1 MKQKIGIIAL
11 DLDGTLLDSNK
22 KLSEKN
28 YAALQKAAEAGIE
41 IVPTTG
47 RFYGALP
54 ESIKNLP
61 FLHYAITINGAQA
74 VDVRSGEVI
83 YSAELPWQQTVELME
98 LFDTLPVIYDC
109 YQENEAYM
117 PAAQKALINEIA
129 PDKHY
134 IKMLHELRQPVEDL
148 KSYLSEKKK
157 GVQKVQFFTK
167 DIALRDKLLNELPQ
181 KYDDLSVTCSLVNN
195 LEINQIHANKGEA
208 LAALARHLNLP
219 ETETMSFGDGL
230 NDMSMLK
237 SAGIG
242 VAMANALQPCKDVAD
257 YVTLSN
263 DEDGVAAAIEKFCFG
278 E

>member
-148 KSYLSEKKK
+148 KYYISEKKK

-167 DIALRDKLLNELPQ
+167 DIALRDKLLKELPQ

-219 ETETMSFGDGL
+219 ETATMSFGDGL
-230 NDMSMLK
+230 NDISMLK

-242 VAMANALQPCKDVAD
+242 IAMANAQQACKDVAD

>member
-1 MKQKIGIIAL
+1 MKQSIGIIAL

-22 KLSEKN
+22 KLSERN
-28 YAALQKAAEAGIE
+28 RAALQKAADAGIE

-54 ESIKNLP
+54 ESIRNLP

-74 VDVRSGEVI
+74 IDIRSGEVI

-109 YQENEAYM
+109 YQENQAYM
-117 PAAQKALINEIA
+117 PAAHKALIDDIA
-129 PDKHY
+129 PDEHY
-134 IKMLHELRQPVEDL
+134 RKMLHELRKPMEDL
-148 KSYLSEKKK
+148 KAYLRQQKK
-157 GVQKVQFFTK
+157 GVQKLQFFTK
-167 DIALRDKLLNELPQ
+167 DLELRNRLLQELP
-181 KYDDLSVTCSLVNN
+181 KHFDDLSVTYALVNN

-208 LAALARHLNLP
+208 LAALARHLGLP
-219 ETETMSFGDGL
+219 ENATMSFGDGL
-230 NDMSMLK
+230 NDISMLK

-242 VAMANALQPCKDVAD
+242 IAMGNGMQECKEAAD
-257 YVTLSN
+257 WVTVSN
-263 DEDGVAAAIEKFCFG
+263 DEDGVAVGIEKFCFG

>member
-74 VDVRSGEVI
+74 VDVRSGEVV

-219 ETETMSFGDGL
+219 ETATMSFGDGL
-230 NDMSMLK
+230 NDISMLK

-242 VAMANALQPCKDVAD
+242 VAMANAVQLCKEIAD

>member
-148 KSYLSEKKK
+148 KSYISEKKK

-208 LAALARHLNLP
+208 LAALARYLNLP
-219 ETETMSFGDGL
+219 ETATMSFGDGL
-230 NDMSMLK
+230 NDISMLK

-242 VAMANALQPCKDVAD
+242 VAMANAQQACKDVAD

>member
-167 DIALRDKLLNELPQ
+167 DIALRDKLLKELPQ

-219 ETETMSFGDGL
+219 ETATMSFGDGL
-230 NDMSMLK
+230 NDISMLK

-242 VAMANALQPCKDVAD
+242 IAMANALQPCKDVAD

>member
-54 ESIKNLP
+54 DSIKNLP

-74 VDVRSGEVI
+74 VDVRSGEVV

-148 KSYLSEKKK
+148 KSYISEKKK

-167 DIALRDKLLNELPQ
+167 DIALRDKLLKELPQ

-219 ETETMSFGDGL
+219 ETATMSFGDGL
-230 NDMSMLK
+230 NDISMLK

>member
-219 ETETMSFGDGL
+219 ETATMSFGDGL
-230 NDMSMLK
+230 NDISMLK

-242 VAMANALQPCKDVAD
+242 VAMANAQEACKDAAD

>member
-54 ESIKNLP
+54 DSIKNLP

-219 ETETMSFGDGL
+219 ETATMSFGDGL
-230 NDMSMLK
+230 NDISMLK

-242 VAMANALQPCKDVAD
+242 IAMANAQQACKDVAD